1 MKINCWITWRGLND
15 IRWELNTGYSKWSM
29 PMSICMSISISTPV
43 FRLVVSVCVSMC
55 GCGCVCV
62 CTGLCMLLLLLSIF
76 SWLSIYV
83 CTSVHSCVLCDIEVI
98 AHSSLL
104 LILLDNLSSVAVAV
118 AVAAVASATAGAGTD
133 RLKSHSWRTGL

>member
-1 MKINCWITWRGLND
+1 M
-15 IRWELNTGYSKWSM
+15 
-29 PMSICMSISISTPV
+29 
-43 FRLVVSVCVSMC
+43 
-55 GCGCVCV
+55 
-62 CTGLCMLLLLLSIF
+62 
-76 SWLSIYV
+76 
-83 CTSVHSCVLCDIEVI
+83 LCDIEVI